1 MLYEAWQS
9 LRKLAGHIGVQLP
22 PGPLQM
28 TVMNYAFKVNVLAGK
43 LEREVPPRPVYD
55 DDDDDGGL
63 DVSSLN
69 SDSDSDSDG
78 GAPPAVT
85 TSA

>member
-1 MLYEAWQS
+1 MKMLYQAWQS
-9 LRKLAGHIGVQLP
+9 LKKMVVHLGVELP
-22 PGPLQM
+22 SEPLQT
-28 TVMNYAFKVNVLAGK
+28 TVMGYTFKVNVLAGH
-43 LEREVPPRPVYD
+43 LEREVPP

-63 DVSSLN
+63 DVSNSG

-78 GAPPAVT
+78 GAPPAAT